1 MSVSWAERA
10 HDIIIENN
18 IEKFAGERERERESE
33 FGSWKR
39 EARLLI
45 LFPLFLPGIAPP
57 CWRPNATVARESVT
71 WHANALLRPQLV
83 PTEEASN
90 ATSVERWVR
99 QRDGRDRVCCVY
111 LVWCWKFSM
120 IQSIYL
126 SFNWPINHSYFKQ
139 ATWRATAK
147 LTEPKPGLEHK
158 ETRVIEK
165 PSKDPFLFFIHIR
178 GKKIQSYHH
187 DIFIPYIS
195 INRKISFLFV
205 KSDLVLRS
213 PFVIDLLFP
222 TLFRFEWKVS
232 LCSPLSFRFWLMS
245 YSKRLL
251 VFALWL

>member
-1 MSVSWAERA
+1 VTVGDPNPSQEVVVIETEWALRPEALLQAISEWTPSLEWPSSATNARVSATW
-10 HDIIIENN
+10 
-18 IEKFAGERERERESE
+18 
-33 FGSWKR
+33 
-39 EARLLI
+39 
-45 LFPLFLPGIAPP
+45 PGIAPP

-83 PTEEASN
+83 PMEEASN
-90 ATSVERWVR
+90 ATSVERW
-99 QRDGRDRVCCVY
+99 
-111 LVWCWKFSM
+111 
-120 IQSIYL
+120 
-126 SFNWPINHSYFKQ
+126 

-187 DIFIPYIS
+187 DIFIFYVS

-213 PFVIDLLFP
+213 PSVIDLLFP
-222 TLFRFEWKVS
+222 TLFRFE
-232 LCSPLSFRFWLMS
+232 
-245 YSKRLL
+245 
-251 VFALWL
+251 